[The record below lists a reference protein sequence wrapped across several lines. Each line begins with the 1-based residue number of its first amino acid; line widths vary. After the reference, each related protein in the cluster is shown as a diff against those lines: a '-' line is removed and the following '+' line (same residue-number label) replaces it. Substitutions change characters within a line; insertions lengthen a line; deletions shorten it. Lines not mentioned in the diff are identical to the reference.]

1 MAAQYEPGLRW
12 WAERVRARARTPAGR
27 AQAQTLGKTR
37 PAAIEPAVDEST
49 ERPKPK
55 DALMGK
61 RAPFFPA
68 STMDEIAADLHR
80 AADRMLWAGVGP
92 PPTLGKQEFS
102 CAALCETQR
111 AETFQWVAHLGV
123 RSWSDSEFNEF
134 ERGRER
140 QAARYLWLKWAA
152 LMAEQRAA

>member
-49 ERPKPK
+49 ERPEPK

-68 STMDEIAADLHR
+68 STMDDIAADLHH
-80 AADRMLWAGVGP
+80 AADHELWTGQHPRNIAGNGRW
-92 PPTLGKQEFS
+92 TFS
-102 CAALCETQR
+102 CGAVAL
-111 AETFQWVAHLGV
+111 AETVQWLAHLGV
-123 RSWSDSEFNEF
+123 DGHSRVAFSEFSTHN
-134 ERGRER
+134 GR